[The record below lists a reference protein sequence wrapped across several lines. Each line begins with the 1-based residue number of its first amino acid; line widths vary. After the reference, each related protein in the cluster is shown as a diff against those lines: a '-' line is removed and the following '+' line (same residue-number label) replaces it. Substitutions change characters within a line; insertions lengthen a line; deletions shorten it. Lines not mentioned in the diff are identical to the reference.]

1 MWTKIIIGTNN
12 CNKLQNLN
20 TMSVTLLK
28 DFNLHTVFVD
38 IAILVCVYFIPA
50 FSHLTPFPLYLLDPM
65 RIFMLAGYLFTRQNA
80 NAYLLALTIPLFS
93 AIVTGHPPLFK
104 AILISIELTVNI
116 LLFMQ
121 LLKRTKLNIALSMFL
136 SIIASKLVYYTLKSA
151 FINFGFVEGD
161 LITTNLWMQLG
172 TGAFVTLI
180 FYLIWIKSGLNGK
193 LSE

>member
-1 MWTKIIIGTNN
+1 
-12 CNKLQNLN
+12 
-20 TMSVTLLK
+20 
-28 DFNLHTVFVD
+28 
-38 IAILVCVYFIPA
+38 
-50 FSHLTPFPLYLLDPM
+50 
-65 RIFMLAGYLFTRQNA
+65 
-80 NAYLLALTIPLFS
+80 
-93 AIVTGHPPLFK
+93 
-104 AILISIELTVNI
+104 
-116 LLFMQ
+116 MQ